1 MASSPTPF
9 QFEGRNVRLVDID
22 GETWFVATDVAREL
36 GYRDAADLVR
46 LLDDDEKGTRNLR
59 TLGGDQ
65 QVAIVSEPGV
75 YRAIIQRRA
84 NKKHDASLTAKIAR
98 FQRFVFH
105 DVLPSIRA
113 TGAYNSA
120 PIAPALPDFTN
131 PAVAARSWA
140 EQYEAR
146 EAAEKVVAQQTAEIA
161 TLVPKGEALDRIA
174 TADGSLCVTDAAK
187 TLQVRPNDL
196 FRWLRANGWIYKRP
210 GTNTDI
216 AYQSRLITGVLEHKT
231 KPVPRP
237 DGTEKIA
244 TQVRVTP
251 KGLTVLAKMFPG
263 APTPEVA

>member
-1 MASSPTPF
+1 MASTPTPF

-36 GYRDAADLVR
+36 GYGLATDLTRILDA
-46 LLDDDEKGTRNLR
+46 DEKGMHNLH

-65 QVAIVSEPGV
+65 QTAIVSEPGV

-113 TGAYNSA
+113 TGAYN
-120 PIAPALPDFTN
+120 PAPAFTI
-131 PAVAARSWA
+131 PATYAEALRLAADQSDRL
-140 EQYEAR
+140 
-146 EAAEKVVAQQTAEIA
+146 AQQEAQIA

-251 KGLTVLAKMFPG
+251 KGLTVLAKLFPG
-263 APTPEVA
+263 APMPEVVR

>member
-1 MASSPTPF
+1 MMDALAPIDATRVPVVRITDTGEAMADS
-9 QFEGRNVRLVDID
+9 R
-22 GETWFVATDVAREL
+22 DVAAYFGKEHRRVLQTIREL
-36 GYRDAADLVR
+36 QCSGDFRRHNFVPFKINDLTGESTSHVMMTKDGFTFLVMGFTGGRAAAYKERYIAQFNVMESQLRRQAPAFAIPATYAEALRLAADQSER
-46 LLDDDEKGTRNLR
+46 L
-59 TLGGDQ
+59 
-65 QVAIVSEPGV
+65 
-75 YRAIIQRRA
+75 
-84 NKKHDASLTAKIAR
+84 
-98 FQRFVFH
+98 
-105 DVLPSIRA
+105 
-113 TGAYNSA
+113 
-120 PIAPALPDFTN
+120 
-131 PAVAARSWA
+131 
-140 EQYEAR
+140 
-146 EAAEKVVAQQTAEIA
+146 AQQEAQIA

-251 KGLTVLAKMFPG
+251 KGLTVLAKLFPG
-263 APTPEVA
+263 SPMPEVVR